1 MLLTIKVIP
10 NASRNQID
18 GWEESV
24 LHVRVTAVPEKG
36 KANEAVIA
44 FLSKILKI
52 SKSKIRL
59 AAGSTSRIKRFEI
72 DDLSLPELES
82 KILPMIKKK

>member
-18 GWEESV
+18 GWEEEV
-24 LHVRVTAVPEKG
+24 LHIRITAVPEKG

-52 SKSKIRL
+52 SKSQIRL
-59 AAGSTSRIKRFEI
+59 VAGSTSRIKRFQI